1 MLAVLAETA
10 AAGMRPAAHVA
21 ELSDSEQT
29 VPSHARVKTGVLL
42 SLDAEIAGL
51 LEAAEMP
58 VVHDNHT
65 TKLDAVPPMQGG
77 FGLIDLIGCCVVL
90 QLFSCLANLMYCAAA

>member
-1 MLAVLAETA
+1 MLAVLAGTD
-10 AAGMRPAAHVA
+10 AAGMPPAAHVA
-21 ELSDSEQT
+21 EQTDPEQT

-65 TKLDAVPPMQGG
+65 TKLDAVSRIQGG
-77 FGLIDLIGCCVVL
+77 FG
-90 QLFSCLANLMYCAAA
+90 